1 MAQAKKTKRSTTT
14 RSASKKAPAQKA
26 KEMAAAK
33 DEAVITLNDA
43 VSAVETAATDTKAAA
58 EEATG
63 SGSKSPAE
71 KKTTRRASGKTSTK
85 ASDKKQPTKAPA
97 KKSASE
103 NSEKKAATKAPAKKA
118 SAAKASTATQ
128 ETYFEIA
135 GEQILMED
143 INERIRQAWLAEGH
157 FPSRLRTIK
166 TYLNLEEHRAY
177 YVINGKAENKYVE
190 F

>member
-1 MAQAKKTKRSTTT
+1 MAQTKKTKRSTTT
-14 RSASKKAPAQKA
+14 RSTSKKAPAQKT
-26 KEMAAAK
+26 KEIAAAK
-33 DEAVITLNDA
+33 DEAVITLNDT
-43 VSAVETAATDTKAAA
+43 VSVVETATTATKVVA
-58 EEATG
+58 EEVTG
-63 SGSKSPAE
+63 SGAKSPVE
-71 KKTTRRASGKTSTK
+71 KKTTRRTSEKTSTK
-85 ASDKKQPTKAPA
+85 ASDKKA
-97 KKSASE
+97 SAS
-103 NSEKKAATKAPAKKA
+103 
-118 SAAKASTATQ
+118 KASTATQ

-166 TYLNLEEHRAY
+166 TYLNLEERRAY